1 MTHTEVATMIAS
13 IGLPYAYY
21 EFPDDTEQEPPF
33 VLFYYPQSDDLYAD
47 NQNYVGITQLNIELY
62 TDEKDFDL
70 ESTVESVLA
79 ESGLT
84 YTKMETRI
92 DSERM
97 WQILYHMEVII
108 NE

>member
-1 MTHTEVATMIAS
+1 MTHTEVATMIAN

-33 VLFYYPQSDDLYAD
+33 VVFYYPQSDDLYAD

-70 ESTVESVLA
+70 ESTVDSVLTG
-79 ESGLT
+79 SGLT

-92 DSERM
+92 DQERM
-97 WQILYHMEVII
+97 WQILYQMEVII

>member
-33 VLFYYPQSDDLYAD
+33 VVFYYPQSDDLYAD

-70 ESTVESVLA
+70 ESTVESVLTG
-79 ESGLT
+79 SGLT

-92 DSERM
+92 DKERM
-97 WQILYHMEVII
+97 WQILYQTEVII

>member
-33 VLFYYPQSDDLYAD
+33 VVFYYPQSDDLYAD

-92 DSERM
+92 DTERM
-97 WQILYHMEVII
+97 WQILYQMEVII

>member
-33 VLFYYPQSDDLYAD
+33 VVFYYPQSDDLYAD

-70 ESTVESVLA
+70 ESTVDSVLTG
-79 ESGLT
+79 SGLT

-92 DSERM
+92 DQERM
-97 WQILYHMEVII
+97 WQILYQMEVII

>member
-33 VLFYYPQSDDLYAD
+33 VVFYYPQSDDLYAD

-79 ESGLT
+79 GAGLT

-92 DSERM
+92 DKERM
-97 WQILYHMEVII
+97 WQILYQMEVII

>member
-21 EFPDDTEQEPPF
+21 EFPDDTELEPPF
-33 VLFYYPQSDDLYAD
+33 VVFYYPQSDDLYAD

-70 ESTVESVLA
+70 ESTVESVLTG
-79 ESGLT
+79 SGLT

-92 DSERM
+92 DTERM
-97 WQILYHMEVII
+97 WQILYQMEVII

>member
-33 VLFYYPQSDDLYAD
+33 VVFYYPQSDDLYAD

-70 ESTVESVLA
+70 ESTVESVLTG
-79 ESGLT
+79 SGLT

-92 DSERM
+92 DKERM
-97 WQILYHMEVII
+97 WQILYQMEVII

>member
-33 VLFYYPQSDDLYAD
+33 VVFYYPQSDDLYAD

-70 ESTVESVLA
+70 ESTVESVLVG
-79 ESGLT
+79 SGLT

-92 DSERM
+92 DTERM
-97 WQILYHMEVII
+97 WQILYQMEVII

>member
-33 VLFYYPQSDDLYAD
+33 VVFYYPQSDDLYAD

-79 ESGLT
+79 GSGLT
-84 YTKMETRI
+84 YTTMESRI
-92 DSERM
+92 DTERM
-97 WQILYHMEVII
+97 WQILYQMEVII